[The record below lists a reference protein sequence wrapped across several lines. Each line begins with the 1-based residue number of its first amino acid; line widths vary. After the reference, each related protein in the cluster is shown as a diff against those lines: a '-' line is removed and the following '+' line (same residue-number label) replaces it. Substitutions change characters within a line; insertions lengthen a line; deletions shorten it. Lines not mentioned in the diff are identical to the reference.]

1 MANWKE
7 IKSEELERNPFKM
20 IGKDWMVVTA
30 EKENKINMMTAS
42 WGGVGVMWGKNVA
55 FVVIRPQRYTKEF
68 IDASDTFSLSF
79 YDESYRKTL
88 NYLGS
93 ISGRNED
100 KVINSGLTICHEDE
114 IPFFEEANMA
124 ILCKKMFAQEI
135 KPDSFIQQDLI
146 EKWYP
151 NADFHTLYI
160 AEIIKMIVKD

>member
-42 WGGVGVMWGKNVA
+42 WGGMGVMWGKNVA

-68 IDASDTFSLSF
+68 IDSSDTFSLSF
-79 YDESYRKTL
+79 YDESFRKTL

-93 ISGRNED
+93 VSGRNED
-100 KVINSGLTICHEDE
+100 KVIKSGLTICHVDE
-114 IPFFEEANMA
+114 IPIFEEANMA